1 MLLPLD
7 DLTTEVKRRVPATI
21 LQEIINFASAANA
34 PLWGQIKG
42 RGFIRRYVLL
52 ALYKDAFNMGYIR
65 LYNSV
70 AAWLKSSSKTLR
82 HNIRC
87 LRLIFKDW
95 AATRVRLGSKEEW
108 DHLAANLKL
117 KGAVMGTNLW
127 MDSFDVRLEGRSTV
141 SRKDPSWSY
150 KCNSPGVRYM
160 ALQDAHGKF
169 RALWGGYSPKIHDG
183 DFLKIYA
190 SQLSASVP
198 GAVVV
203 ADCHFEWGKSN
214 INGVK
219 FITPF
224 PQPRGRPRADAV
236 GLARLTAAQ
245 VRHNSKVHAA
255 RARVE
260 GGFGR
265 IEAIFDALRN
275 PWAEGEEQLNALVW
289 TAVGI
294 ANARR

>member
-42 RGFIRRYVLL
+42 CGFIHHYVLL
-52 ALYKDAFNMGYIR
+52 TLYKDTFNMGYIH
-65 LYNSV
+65 LYNSM
-70 AAWLKSSSKTLR
+70 AAWLKSSSETLC
-82 HNIRC
+82 HNIHC
-87 LRLIFKDW
+87 LHLIFKDW
-95 AATRVRLGSKEEW
+95 ATMQVWLSSKEEW

-127 MDSFDVRLEGRSTV
+127 MDSFDVHLKGRSTV
-141 SRKDPSWSY
+141 SCKDPLWSY
-150 KCNSPGVRYM
+150 KCNSPRVCYM

-169 RALWGGYSPKIHDG
+169 WALWGGYLPKIHDG

-203 ADCHFEWGKSN
+203 ADCHFKWGKSN
-214 INGVK
+214 INGLK
-219 FITPF
+219 FITLF
-224 PQPRGRPRADAV
+224 PQPRGRPCSGR
-236 GLARLTAAQ
+236 
-245 VRHNSKVHAA
+245 VH
-255 RARVE
+255 
-260 GGFGR
+260 G
-265 IEAIFDALRN
+265 
-275 PWAEGEEQLNALVW
+275 W
-289 TAVGI
+289 
-294 ANARR
+294 

>member
-7 DLTTEVKRRVPATI
+7 NLTTEVKRRVPTTI
-21 LQEIINFASAANA
+21 LQEIINFASTANA

-52 ALYKDAFNMGYIR
+52 ALYKDAFNMGYIH

-70 AAWLKSSSKTLR
+70 AAWLKSSSKTLC
-82 HNIRC
+82 HNICC

-95 AATRVRLGSKEEW
+95 ATTRVWLGLKEEW

-141 SRKDPSWSY
+141 SCKDPSWSY
-150 KCNSPGVRYM
+150 KCNSPGVCYM
-160 ALQDAHGKF
+160 ALQDAHSKF
-169 RALWGGYSPKIHDG
+169 WALWGGYLPKIHR
-183 DFLKIYA
+183 DFLKIYT

-198 GAVVV
+198 GAMVMV
-203 ADCHFEWGKSN
+203 DCHFEWGKSN
-214 INGVK
+214 INSIK

-224 PQPRGRPRADAV
+224 PQPHGHPCADAI
-236 GLARLTAAQ
+236 GLAHLTAAQ

-255 RARVE
+255 CAHVE
-260 GGFGR
+260 GGFGC
-265 IEAIFDALRN
+265 IEAIFDTLHN
-275 PWAEGEEQLNALVW
+275 LWAKGEEQLNTLVW

-294 ANARR
+294 AKAHH